1 MRLFA
6 AYLKQRVKVLVAF
19 ALFCVIFAIIFGLYR
34 LPLGAV
40 IYPAVLCAILG
51 AVFVAFDFASVWRR
65 HKQLCTVKELTAAMI
80 TELPDGGDIIEHDY
94 QEIIGNLKKELADL
108 ENLND
113 IRYRDT
119 VEYYTVWAHQIKTP
133 IAAMRLTL
141 QGEDSPFSRRL
152 SSDLFRIEQY
162 VDMVLAFIRLDS
174 PSHDYVFRKC
184 SADDI
189 IKGCVRRFSSEF
201 IDKRIRLEYEPTE
214 LQIVTDEKWLSFV
227 IEQILS
233 NALKYTKSGSVKIYL
248 ERPKILCIEDTG
260 IGIAPEDLPRIFENG
275 YTGYNGRSDKKAS
288 GIGLYL
294 CRRICDNLG
303 VGISA
308 ESELDK
314 GTVIRLDLE
323 QYEMKKE

>member
-34 LPLGAV
+34 LPLRAV

-51 AVFVAFDFASVWRR
+51 AVFVAFDFASVLRR

-133 IAAMRLTL
+133 IAAMRLLL
-141 QGEDSPFSRRL
+141 Q
-152 SSDLFRIEQY
+152 
-162 VDMVLAFIRLDS
+162 
-174 PSHDYVFRKC
+174 
-184 SADDI
+184 
-189 IKGCVRRFSSEF
+189 
-201 IDKRIRLEYEPTE
+201 
-214 LQIVTDEKWLSFV
+214 
-227 IEQILS
+227 
-233 NALKYTKSGSVKIYL
+233 
-248 ERPKILCIEDTG
+248 
-260 IGIAPEDLPRIFENG
+260 
-275 YTGYNGRSDKKAS
+275 
-288 GIGLYL
+288 
-294 CRRICDNLG
+294 
-303 VGISA
+303 
-308 ESELDK
+308 
-314 GTVIRLDLE
+314 
-323 QYEMKKE
+323 

>member
-6 AYLKQRVKVLVAF
+6 AYLRQRAKALAAF
-19 ALFCVIFAIIFGLYR
+19 AAFCVIFAAVFALYR

-51 AVFVAFDFASVWRR
+51 GVLIALDFAAVRRR
-65 HKQLCTVKELTAAMI
+65 HKQLCTVKEMTAQLISM
-80 TELPDGGDIIEHDY
+80 LPDNADIEAQDYRDIIN
-94 QEIIGNLKKELADL
+94 NLKKELADIKSAD
-108 ENLND
+108 D
-113 IRYRDT
+113 IRYGDT

-141 QGEDSPFSRRL
+141 QGEDSPLSRRL

-162 VDMVLAFIRLDS
+162 VDMVLAFIRLGS
-174 PSHDYVFRKC
+174 PSHDYIFKEY

-189 IKGCVRRFSSEF
+189 IKSCVRKFSTEF
-201 IDKRIRLEYEPTE
+201 IDKRIRLEYEPIDIR
-214 LQIVTDEKWLSFV
+214 IVTDEKWLSFV

-233 NALKYTKSGSVKIYL
+233 NALKYTRSGSVKIYL
-248 ERPKILCIEDTG
+248 EEPKTLCIEDTG

-294 CRRICDNLG
+294 CRRVCDNLG
-303 VGISA
+303 IGISA
-308 ESELDK
+308 ESVVDK

-323 QYEMKKE
+323 QYELKKE

>member
-94 QEIIGNLKKELADL
+94 QEIIGSLKKELADL

-119 VEYYTVWAHQIKTP
+119 VEYYTAWAHQIKMSIWYWRLYALIRRRTTMCSENARP
-133 IAAMRLTL
+133 TISSRAA
-141 QGEDSPFSRRL
+141 
-152 SSDLFRIEQY
+152 SD
-162 VDMVLAFIRLDS
+162 
-174 PSHDYVFRKC
+174 VFHR
-184 SADDI
+184 
-189 IKGCVRRFSSEF
+189 
-201 IDKRIRLEYEPTE
+201 
-214 LQIVTDEKWLSFV
+214 
-227 IEQILS
+227 
-233 NALKYTKSGSVKIYL
+233 
-248 ERPKILCIEDTG
+248 
-260 IGIAPEDLPRIFENG
+260 
-275 YTGYNGRSDKKAS
+275 
-288 GIGLYL
+288 
-294 CRRICDNLG
+294 NL
-303 VGISA
+303 
-308 ESELDK
+308 
-314 GTVIRLDLE
+314 
-323 QYEMKKE
+323 